1 MNDDKP
7 YSFLETIQIYA
18 FKIGIYNQLNIS
30 AYISSIRDQGE
41 YLTFVQS
48 HSYFNN

>member
-18 FKIGIYNQLNIS
+18 FKIGIYNQLNIRGDIKKFW
-30 AYISSIRDQGE
+30 A
-41 YLTFVQS
+41 
-48 HSYFNN
+48 